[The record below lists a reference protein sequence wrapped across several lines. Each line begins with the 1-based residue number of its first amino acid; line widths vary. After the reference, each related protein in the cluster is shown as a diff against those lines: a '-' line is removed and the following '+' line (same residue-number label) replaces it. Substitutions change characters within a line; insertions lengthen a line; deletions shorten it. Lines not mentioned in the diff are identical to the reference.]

1 MISIEALFSMIG
13 KLKVDPFT
21 FLPVLSICDVNR
33 IVVSVALG
41 LISLCLH
48 ANSNL
53 DAEEDGIRTL
63 SGEWVVNKSV
73 WKRLRSE
80 AREREA
86 ERQQRRRERSTEGAA
101 AGLSASGSRSGT
113 GRAGGNGANERG
125 GSGSESG
132 RKTGLVLDTSV
143 APAKVEGQGRTAR
156 GKKEEKVIYYIHGGK
171 SDSIHKSTTVN
182 KS

>member
-1 MISIEALFSMIG
+1 MG
-13 KLKVDPFT
+13 KLKVDPLT
-21 FLPVLSICDVNR
+21 FLPVLAICYVTVVVGFVNLGPISI
-33 IVVSVALG
+33 
-41 LISLCLH
+41 CLH
-48 ANSNL
+48 AHSNL
-53 DAEEDGIRTL
+53 DVEEDGIRTL

-101 AGLSASGSRSGT
+101 AGLSASGSGSGT
-113 GRAGGNGANERG
+113 RRAGGNGANERG
-125 GSGSESG
+125 GSGSG

-143 APAKVEGQGRTAR
+143 APDKDKGTGETAR

-171 SDSIHKSTTVN
+171 SDRIHKSTTVN

>member
-1 MISIEALFSMIG
+1 M
-13 KLKVDPFT
+13 
-21 FLPVLSICDVNR
+21 
-33 IVVSVALG
+33 LG
-41 LISLCLH
+41 LLAHSD
-48 ANSNL
+48 L

-101 AGLSASGSRSGT
+101 AGLNSSGSGSGT
-113 GRAGGNGANERG
+113 RRAGGNGANERG

-143 APAKVEGQGRTAR
+143 APDKDKGTGKTAR

-171 SDSIHKSTTVN
+171 SDRIHKSTIVN